1 MVPDGWI
8 TITEAT
14 ERTGY
19 GKSWIHK
26 LVQDK
31 RLKAR
36 KVGPIW
42 TINAKALDAFKALD
56 RPAHRPKGS
65 GKRRRR
71 KQGT

>member
-42 TINAKALDAFKALD
+42 TINAKALDAFMSLERSPG
-56 RPAHRPKGS
+56 RPAKQ
-65 GKRRRR
+65 RRR
-71 KQGT
+71 KASF